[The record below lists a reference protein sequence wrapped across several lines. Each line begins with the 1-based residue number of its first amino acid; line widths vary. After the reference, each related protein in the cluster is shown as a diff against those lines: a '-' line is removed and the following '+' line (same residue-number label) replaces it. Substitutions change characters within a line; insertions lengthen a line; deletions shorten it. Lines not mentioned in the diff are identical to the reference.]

1 MFPMEA
7 AAREQA
13 GSHAANMKALD
24 SRLEGLMAVVRLS
37 YLVQREGG
45 WGATASWGDV
55 LSLGEPAAQRCS
67 LLKGSSIAC
76 RGAVHCSLLEGS
88 SIAT

>member
-67 LLKGSSIAC
+67 LLQGGTMGCRDAQRCGLLKGS
-76 RGAVHCSLLEGS
+76 LL
-88 SIAT
+88 AH